1 MSVELLQKLKIYAM
15 KQDTTEQLII
25 KHEGLVF
32 YTMDML
38 NCKHT
43 DEAISVGYEALWRA
57 IETFDSS
64 KKVKFSTYA
73 VTCIRNAIWDM
84 YRTQREVSAHEVFIE
99 DLQVELGCND
109 TNLNPPEPSQS
120 YLLVQEAVDEA
131 LKKLSGK
138 KRQIAIAWIGSNMS
152 ATAIAQEVG
161 CSQSYV
167 SQIIGQVKHIIKK
180 ELIDAGY
187 SLEPTFNQ
195 SNK

>member
-1 MSVELLQKLKIYAM
+1 M

-32 YTMDML
+32 FTMDLL

-64 KKVKFSTYA
+64 KGIKFSTYA

-84 YRTQREVSAHEVFIE
+84 YRTQKEVLEHEVYIE
-99 DLQVELGCND
+99 DLQVELGRYD
-109 TNLNPPEPSQS
+109 AKIDPPEPSQS

-138 KRQIAIAWIGSNMS
+138 KRQIAIAWIGSRMS

-167 SQIIGQVKHIIKK
+167 SQVISQVKYIIKK
-180 ELIDAGY
+180 ELADAGY
-187 SLEPTFNQ
+187 CVKSTFDS
-195 SNK
+195 SNE

>member
-1 MSVELLQKLKIYAM
+1 M
-15 KQDTTEQLII
+15 KRDTTEQLII

-57 IETFDSS
+57 IETFDNS
-64 KKVKFSTYA
+64 KNVKFSTYA

-84 YRTQREVSAHEVFIE
+84 YRTQKEVSEHEIFIE
-99 DLQVELGCND
+99 DLQSELGYCD
-109 TNLNPPEPSQS
+109 TALEQPEPTQN
-120 YLLVQEAVDEA
+120 YLIVQEAVDDA

-138 KRQIAIAWIGSNMS
+138 KRQIAIEWIGSKMS

-167 SQIIGQVKHIIKK
+167 SQVIGQVKHIIKK
-180 ELIDAGY
+180 ELVDAGY
-187 SLEPTFNQ
+187 SFKPTLDS
-195 SNK
+195 SNE

>member
-1 MSVELLQKLKIYAM
+1 MYVELLQKLKIYVM

-57 IETFDSS
+57 IETFDDTRNI
-64 KKVKFSTYA
+64 KFSTYA

-84 YRTQREVSAHEVFIE
+84 YRTQKEVAAHEIFIE
-99 DLQVELGCND
+99 DLQIELGSCD
-109 TNLNPPEPSQS
+109 TALDPPEPTQT
-120 YLLVQEAVDEA
+120 YVIVQEAVDEA
-131 LKKLSGK
+131 LKKLTGK
-138 KRQIAIAWIGSNMS
+138 KRQIAIIWIGSNMS

-167 SQIIGQVKHIIKK
+167 SQVIGQVKNIIKK
-180 ELIDAGY
+180 ELVDAGY
-187 SLEPTFNQ
+187 CIKPTLNS
-195 SNK
+195 SNE

>member
-1 MSVELLQKLKIYAM
+1 M

-138 KRQIAIAWIGSNMS
+138 KRQIAIAWIGSKMS

-167 SQIIGQVKHIIKK
+167 SQVIGQVKHIIKK
-180 ELIDAGY
+180 ELVDAGY
-187 SLEPTFNQ
+187 SLEPTFNK